1 MFKTLKILGLLV
13 LAAIV
18 ILFGYGATRPDEFR
32 ITRKVSIKAP
42 PDAIYSRIS
51 DMRRFNEW
59 NPFVKGDPSVKLVY
73 SAITA
78 GPGGSYDWDSTGQ
91 AGKGRM
97 AITDVLPPNRVA
109 MALQFEAPMKANNK
123 VVFTLRPQDSN
134 TEVTWEMTGTYGFA
148 HKIMDVAFNFE
159 KLIGGEFDKGLADL
173 KSQAEAR

>member
-1 MFKTLKILGLLV
+1 MPSIL
-13 LAAIV
+13 
-18 ILFGYGATRPDEFR
+18 E
-32 ITRKVSIKAP
+32 
-42 PDAIYSRIS
+42 
-51 DMRRFNEW
+51 
-59 NPFVKGDPSVKLVY
+59 
-73 SAITA
+73 SAICADSTNGIRSSKVIHPSNLYTA